1 MGKISIYAK
10 RALRVL
16 LTILSVLLAVLA
28 TIITCSLKWMFD
40 TWSNLTMDEL
50 IYHLT
55 SPLEGT
61 NDAMIKEYV
70 VKCIVPAVVILLVL
84 AVILTAFRKKK
95 RYYAVMA
102 GAIVLSVSVSA
113 LSVHGAW
120 QALDV
125 GNYVADRGTY
135 STFIDDNYISPAD
148 VEMTFPQEKRNLIY
162 IFLESMETTYADT
175 QSGGAFTENVIPEL
189 TQIAQ
194 ENEDFSG
201 ETDKLNGGYS
211 MPGTTWTIG
220 AMFGQTAGL
229 PLSVSIDGN
238 NMDTQDTFFAGAVTL
253 GDILESQ
260 GYSQTL
266 LIGSD
271 AVFGGR
277 ELYFTE
283 HGSYEMMDYKYAA
296 QNGLIPEDYLV
307 WWGYE
312 DQKLFEFAKQKVTE
326 LAAQPE
332 PFNLTMLTVDTHFED
347 GYMCEGCPK
356 LYGDDQYS
364 NVMRCSSQQVAS
376 FIRWIQQQDF
386 YENTTIVLCGD
397 HPTMDSDY
405 CEDVDSDYIRK
416 TYTAYINAAAQKE
429 TETRRDFTTFDQFPT
444 TLAAL
449 GVQIEG
455 NRLGLGTNL
464 FSSEPTLT
472 ERFGLD
478 TEAAELKKKSQLI
491 EELADIDYDSQSLM
505 EREGRVPTGTVYADP
520 YLRDIGGIPVT
531 VTDLVNLPDTVQS
544 VQIAVWTNEDQ
555 SDLQWI
561 QLTDRG
567 DGSYGA
573 NINVANYGFKLGVY
587 YIDAYIV
594 DGTGTPYMIGQ
605 TTGYGGEDGFGGA
618 ALGGSPPLL

>member
-1 MGKISIYAK
+1 MRKLSVFVKAFFRI
-10 RALRVL
+10 LF
-16 LTILSVLLAVLA
+16 TILAVLLAVLA
-28 TIITCSLKWMFD
+28 TVITCSLRWMFD

-55 SPLEGT
+55 SPLDGT
-61 NDAMIKEYV
+61 NDAMIREYIDT
-70 VKCIVPAVVILLVL
+70 CIVPAVIVLLFLLVL
-84 AVILTAFRKKK
+84 FAAFRKKK
-95 RYYAVMA
+95 RYYIVMA
-102 GAIVLSVSVSA
+102 GAIVLSVSVGA
-113 LSVHGAW
+113 LSVKGAW
-120 QALDV
+120 QDLDV

-135 STFIDDNYISPAD
+135 STFIDDNYVSPSD
-148 VEMTFPQEKRNLIY
+148 VELTFPQEKRNLIY

-175 QSGGAFTENVIPEL
+175 QSGGAFDRNVIPEL

-201 ETDKLNGGYS
+201 ETADLNGGYS

-220 AMFGQTAGL
+220 AMFAQTSGL

-238 NMDTQDTFFAGAVTL
+238 SMDTQTSFFAGAVTL

-271 AVFGGR
+271 AAFGGR

-283 HGSYEMMDYKYAA
+283 HGNYEMMDYKYAV
-296 QNGLIPEDYLV
+296 QNGLIPEDYYV

-312 DQKLFEFAKQKVTE
+312 DEKLFEFARQKVTE

-347 GYMCEGCPK
+347 GYVCERCPQ

-364 NVMRCSSQQVAS
+364 NVMRCSSRQVSA
-376 FIRWIQQQDF
+376 FVQWLQQQDF
-386 YENTTIVLCGD
+386 YENTTIILCGD

-405 CEDVDSDYIRK
+405 CEDIDSGYTRK

-472 ERFGLD
+472 ERFGRE
-478 TEAAELKKKSQLI
+478 TEERELKKNSQLI
-491 EELADIDYDSQSLM
+491 EKLADIDYDSESLKV
-505 EREGRVPTGTVYADP
+505 REGRVPTGTVYADP

-531 VTDLVNLPDTVQS
+531 VTDLANLPDEVQS

-561 QLTDRG
+561 QLGSRE
-567 DGSYGA
+567 DGSFGA

-594 DGTGTPYMIGQ
+594 DSTGTPYMIGQ
-605 TTGYGGEDGFGGA
+605 ATGYVD
-618 ALGGSPPLL
+618 

>member
-1 MGKISIYAK
+1 MKKLSVFVKAFFRI
-10 RALRVL
+10 LF
-16 LTILSVLLAVLA
+16 TILAVLLAVLA
-28 TIITCSLKWMFD
+28 TVITCSLRWMFD

-55 SPLEGT
+55 SPLDGT
-61 NDAMIKEYV
+61 NDAMIREYIDT
-70 VKCIVPAVVILLVL
+70 CIVPAVIVLLFLLVL
-84 AVILTAFRKKK
+84 FAAFRKKK
-95 RYYAVMA
+95 RYYIVMA
-102 GAIVLSVSVSA
+102 GAIVLSVSVGA
-113 LSVHGAW
+113 LSVKGAW
-120 QALDV
+120 QDLDV

-135 STFIDDNYISPAD
+135 STFIDDNYVSPSD
-148 VEMTFPQEKRNLIY
+148 VELTFPQEKRNLIY

-175 QSGGAFTENVIPEL
+175 QSGGAFDRNVIPEL

-201 ETDKLNGGYS
+201 ETADLNGGYS

-220 AMFGQTAGL
+220 AMFAQTSGL

-238 NMDTQDTFFAGAVTL
+238 SMDTQTSFFAGAVTL

-271 AVFGGR
+271 AAFGGR

-283 HGSYEMMDYKYAA
+283 HGNYEMMDYKYAV
-296 QNGLIPEDYLV
+296 QNGLIPEDYYV

-312 DQKLFEFAKQKVTE
+312 DEKLFEFARQKVTE

-347 GYMCEGCPK
+347 GYVCERCPQ

-364 NVMRCSSQQVAS
+364 NVMRCSSRQVSA
-376 FIRWIQQQDF
+376 FVQWLQQQDF
-386 YENTTIVLCGD
+386 YENTTIILCRD

-405 CEDVDSDYIRK
+405 CEDIDSGYTRK

-472 ERFGLD
+472 ERFGRE
-478 TEAAELKKKSQLI
+478 TEERELKKNSQLI
-491 EELADIDYDSQSLM
+491 EKLADIDYDSESLKM
-505 EREGRVPTGTVYADP
+505 REGRVPTGTVYADP

-531 VTDLVNLPDTVQS
+531 VTDLANLPDEVQS

-561 QLTDRG
+561 QLGARE
-567 DGSYGA
+567 DGSFGA

-594 DGTGTPYMIGQ
+594 DSTGTPYMIGQ
-605 TTGYGGEDGFGGA
+605 ATGYVD
-618 ALGGSPPLL
+618 

>member
-1 MGKISIYAK
+1 MRKLSVFVKAFFRI
-10 RALRVL
+10 LF
-16 LTILSVLLAVLA
+16 TILAVLLAVLA
-28 TIITCSLKWMFD
+28 TVITCSLRWMFD

-55 SPLEGT
+55 SPLDGT
-61 NDAMIKEYV
+61 NDAMIREYIDT
-70 VKCIVPAVVILLVL
+70 CIVPAVIVLLFLLVL
-84 AVILTAFRKKK
+84 FAAFRKKK
-95 RYYAVMA
+95 RYYIVMA
-102 GAIVLSVSVSA
+102 GAIVLSVSVGA
-113 LSVHGAW
+113 LSVRGAW
-120 QALDV
+120 QDLDV

-135 STFIDDNYISPAD
+135 STFIDDNYVSPSD
-148 VEMTFPQEKRNLIY
+148 VELTFPQEKRNLIY

-175 QSGGAFTENVIPEL
+175 QSGGAFDRNVIPEL

-201 ETDKLNGGYS
+201 ETADLNGGYS

-220 AMFGQTAGL
+220 AMFAQTSGL

-238 NMDTQDTFFAGAVTL
+238 SMDTQTSFFAGAVTL

-271 AVFGGR
+271 AAFGGR

-283 HGSYEMMDYKYAA
+283 HGNYEMMDYKYAV
-296 QNGLIPEDYLV
+296 QNGLIPEDYYV

-312 DQKLFEFAKQKVTE
+312 DEKLFEFARQKVTE

-347 GYMCEGCPK
+347 GYVCERCPQ

-364 NVMRCSSQQVAS
+364 NVMRCSSRQVSA
-376 FIRWIQQQDF
+376 FVQWLQQQDF
-386 YENTTIVLCGD
+386 YENTTIILCGD

-405 CEDVDSDYIRK
+405 CEDIDSDYTRK

-472 ERFGLD
+472 ERFGRE
-478 TEAAELKKKSQLI
+478 TEERELKKNSQLI
-491 EELADIDYDSQSLM
+491 EELANIDFDSQSLM

-531 VTDLVNLPDTVQS
+531 VTDLANLPDEVQS

-561 QLTDRG
+561 QLGARE
-567 DGSYGA
+567 DGSFGA

-594 DGTGTPYMIGQ
+594 DSTGTPYMIGQ
-605 TTGYGGEDGFGGA
+605 ATGYVD
-618 ALGGSPPLL
+618 

>member
-16 LTILSVLLAVLA
+16 LTILAVLLAVLA

-70 VKCIVPAVVILLVL
+70 VKCIAPAVIILLVL

-135 STFIDDNYISPAD
+135 STFIDDNYVSPAD

-175 QSGGAFTENVIPEL
+175 QSGGAFTKNVIPEL

-194 ENEDFSG
+194 ENENFSG

-605 TTGYGGEDGFGGA
+605 TTGYVD
-618 ALGGSPPLL
+618 

>member
-1 MGKISIYAK
+1 MRKLSVFVKAFFRI
-10 RALRVL
+10 LF
-16 LTILSVLLAVLA
+16 TILAVLLAVLA
-28 TIITCSLKWMFD
+28 TVITCSLRWMFD

-55 SPLEGT
+55 SPLDGT
-61 NDAMIKEYV
+61 NDAMIREYIDT
-70 VKCIVPAVVILLVL
+70 CIVPAVIVLLFLLVL
-84 AVILTAFRKKK
+84 FAAFRKKK
-95 RYYAVMA
+95 RYYIVMA
-102 GAIVLSVSVSA
+102 GAIVLSVSVGA
-113 LSVHGAW
+113 LSVRGAW
-120 QALDV
+120 QDLDV

-135 STFIDDNYISPAD
+135 STFIDDNYVSPSD
-148 VEMTFPQEKRNLIY
+148 VELTFPQEKRNLIY

-175 QSGGAFTENVIPEL
+175 QSGGAFDRNVIPEL

-201 ETDKLNGGYS
+201 ETADLNGGYS

-220 AMFGQTAGL
+220 AMFAQTSGL

-238 NMDTQDTFFAGAVTL
+238 SMDTQTSFFAGAVTL

-271 AVFGGR
+271 AAFGGR

-283 HGSYEMMDYKYAA
+283 HGNYEMMDYKYAV
-296 QNGLIPEDYLV
+296 QNGLIPEDYHV

-312 DQKLFEFAKQKVTE
+312 DEKLFEFARQKVTE

-347 GYMCEGCPK
+347 GYVCERCPQ

-364 NVMRCSSQQVAS
+364 NVMRCSSRQVSA
-376 FIRWIQQQDF
+376 FVQWLQQQDF
-386 YENTTIVLCGD
+386 YENTTIILCGD

-405 CEDVDSDYIRK
+405 CEDIDSDYTRK

-472 ERFGLD
+472 ERFGRE
-478 TEAAELKKKSQLI
+478 TEERELKKNSQLI
-491 EELADIDYDSQSLM
+491 EKLADIDYDSESLKV
-505 EREGRVPTGTVYADP
+505 REGRVPTGTVYADP

-531 VTDLVNLPDTVQS
+531 VTDLANLPDEVQS

-561 QLTDRG
+561 QLGARE
-567 DGSYGA
+567 DGSFGA

-594 DGTGTPYMIGQ
+594 DSTGTPYMIGQ
-605 TTGYGGEDGFGGA
+605 ATGYVD
-618 ALGGSPPLL
+618 

>member
-16 LTILSVLLAVLA
+16 LTILAVLLAVLA

-135 STFIDDNYISPAD
+135 STFIDDNYVSPAD

-175 QSGGAFTENVIPEL
+175 QNGGAFTENVIPEL

-405 CEDVDSDYIRK
+405 CEDVDGNYIRK

-544 VQIAVWTNEDQ
+544 VQIAVWTNEGQ

-605 TTGYGGEDGFGGA
+605 TTGYVD
-618 ALGGSPPLL
+618 

>member
-1 MGKISIYAK
+1 MRKLSVFVKAFFRI
-10 RALRVL
+10 LF
-16 LTILSVLLAVLA
+16 TILAVLLAVLA
-28 TIITCSLKWMFD
+28 TVITCSLRWMFD

-55 SPLEGT
+55 SPLDGT
-61 NDAMIKEYV
+61 NDAMIREYIDT
-70 VKCIVPAVVILLVL
+70 CIVPAVIVLLFLLVL
-84 AVILTAFRKKK
+84 FAAFRKKK
-95 RYYAVMA
+95 RYYIVMA

-113 LSVHGAW
+113 LSVRGAW
-120 QALDV
+120 QDLDV

-135 STFIDDNYISPAD
+135 STFIDDNYVSPSD
-148 VEMTFPQEKRNLIY
+148 VELTFPQEKRNLIY

-175 QSGGAFTENVIPEL
+175 QSGGAFDRNVIPEL

-201 ETDKLNGGYS
+201 ETADLNGGYS

-220 AMFGQTAGL
+220 AMFAQTSGL

-238 NMDTQDTFFAGAVTL
+238 SMDTQTSFFAGAVTL

-271 AVFGGR
+271 AAFGGR

-283 HGSYEMMDYKYAA
+283 HGNYEMMDYKYAV
-296 QNGLIPEDYLV
+296 QNGLIPEDYYV

-312 DQKLFEFAKQKVTE
+312 DEKLFEFARQKVTE

-347 GYMCEGCPK
+347 GYVCERCPQ

-364 NVMRCSSQQVAS
+364 NVMRCSSRQVSA
-376 FIRWIQQQDF
+376 FVQWLQQQDF
-386 YENTTIVLCGD
+386 YENTTIILCGD

-405 CEDVDSDYIRK
+405 CEDIDSGYTRK

-472 ERFGLD
+472 ERFGRE
-478 TEAAELKKKSQLI
+478 TEERELKKNSQLI
-491 EELADIDYDSQSLM
+491 EKLADIDYDSESLKV
-505 EREGRVPTGTVYADP
+505 REGRVPTGTVYADP

-531 VTDLVNLPDTVQS
+531 VTDLANLPDEVQS

-561 QLTDRG
+561 QLGSRE
-567 DGSYGA
+567 DGSFGA

-594 DGTGTPYMIGQ
+594 DSTGTPYMIGQ
-605 TTGYGGEDGFGGA
+605 ATGYVD
-618 ALGGSPPLL
+618 

>member
-1 MGKISIYAK
+1 MKKLSVFVKAFFRI
-10 RALRVL
+10 LF
-16 LTILSVLLAVLA
+16 TILAVLLAVLA
-28 TIITCSLKWMFD
+28 TVITCSLRWMFD

-55 SPLEGT
+55 SPLDGT
-61 NDAMIKEYV
+61 NDAMIREYIDT
-70 VKCIVPAVVILLVL
+70 CIVPAVIVLLFLLVL
-84 AVILTAFRKKK
+84 FAAFRKKK
-95 RYYAVMA
+95 RYYIVMA

-113 LSVHGAW
+113 LSVRGAW
-120 QALDV
+120 QDLDV

-135 STFIDDNYISPAD
+135 STFIDDNYVSPSD
-148 VEMTFPQEKRNLIY
+148 VELTFPQEKRNLIY

-175 QSGGAFTENVIPEL
+175 QSGGAFDRNVIPEL

-201 ETDKLNGGYS
+201 ETADLNGGYS

-220 AMFGQTAGL
+220 AMFAQTSGL

-238 NMDTQDTFFAGAVTL
+238 SMDTQTSFFAGAVTL

-271 AVFGGR
+271 AAFGGR

-283 HGSYEMMDYKYAA
+283 HGNYEMMDYKYAV
-296 QNGLIPEDYLV
+296 QNGLIPEDYYV

-312 DQKLFEFAKQKVTE
+312 DEKLFEFARQKVTE

-347 GYMCEGCPK
+347 GYVCERCPQ

-364 NVMRCSSQQVAS
+364 NVMRCSSRQVSA
-376 FIRWIQQQDF
+376 FVQWLQQQDF
-386 YENTTIVLCGD
+386 YENTTIILCGD

-405 CEDVDSDYIRK
+405 CEDIDSGYTRK

-472 ERFGLD
+472 ERFGRE
-478 TEAAELKKKSQLI
+478 TEERELKKNSQLI
-491 EELADIDYDSQSLM
+491 EKLADIDYDSESLKV
-505 EREGRVPTGTVYADP
+505 REGRVPTGTVYADP

-531 VTDLVNLPDTVQS
+531 VTDLANLPDEVQS

-561 QLTDRG
+561 QLGSRE
-567 DGSYGA
+567 DGSFGA

-594 DGTGTPYMIGQ
+594 DSTGTPYMIGQ
-605 TTGYGGEDGFGGA
+605 ATGYVD
-618 ALGGSPPLL
+618 

>member
-16 LTILSVLLAVLA
+16 LTMLAVLLAVLA

-135 STFIDDNYISPAD
+135 STFIDDNYVSPAD

-175 QSGGAFTENVIPEL
+175 QNGGAFTENVIPEL

-405 CEDVDSDYIRK
+405 CEDVDGDYIRK

-605 TTGYGGEDGFGGA
+605 TTGYVD
-618 ALGGSPPLL
+618 

>member
-16 LTILSVLLAVLA
+16 LTILAVLA

-135 STFIDDNYISPAD
+135 STFIDDNYVSPAD

-175 QSGGAFTENVIPEL
+175 QSGGAFTENVIPDL

-605 TTGYGGEDGFGGA
+605 TTGYVD
-618 ALGGSPPLL
+618 

>member
-1 MGKISIYAK
+1 MRNLSVFVKAFFRI
-10 RALRVL
+10 LF
-16 LTILSVLLAVLA
+16 TILAVLLAVLA
-28 TIITCSLKWMFD
+28 TVITCSLRWMFD

-55 SPLEGT
+55 SPLDGT
-61 NDAMIKEYV
+61 NDAMIREYIDT
-70 VKCIVPAVVILLVL
+70 CIVPAVIVLLFLLVL
-84 AVILTAFRKKK
+84 FAAFRKKK
-95 RYYAVMA
+95 RYYIIMA
-102 GAIVLSVSVSA
+102 GAIVLSVSVGA
-113 LSVHGAW
+113 LSVRGAW
-120 QALDV
+120 QDLDV

-135 STFIDDNYISPAD
+135 STFIDDNYVSPSD
-148 VEMTFPQEKRNLIY
+148 VELTFPQEKRNLIY

-175 QSGGAFTENVIPEL
+175 QSGGAFDRNVIPEL

-201 ETDKLNGGYS
+201 ETADLNGGYS

-220 AMFGQTAGL
+220 AMFAQTSGL

-238 NMDTQDTFFAGAVTL
+238 SMDTQTSFFAGAVTL

-271 AVFGGR
+271 AAFGGR

-283 HGSYEMMDYKYAA
+283 HGNYEMMDYKYAV
-296 QNGLIPEDYLV
+296 QNGLIPEDYHV

-312 DQKLFEFAKQKVTE
+312 DEKLFEFARQKVTE

-347 GYMCEGCPK
+347 GYVCERCPQ

-364 NVMRCSSQQVAS
+364 NVMRCSSRQVSA
-376 FIRWIQQQDF
+376 FVQWLQQQDF
-386 YENTTIVLCGD
+386 YENTTIILCGD

-405 CEDVDSDYIRK
+405 CEDIDSGYTRK

-472 ERFGLD
+472 ERFGRE
-478 TEAAELKKKSQLI
+478 TEERELKKNSQLI
-491 EELADIDYDSQSLM
+491 EKLADIDYDSESLKV
-505 EREGRVPTGTVYADP
+505 REGRVPTGTVYADP

-531 VTDLVNLPDTVQS
+531 VTDLANLPDEVQS

-561 QLTDRG
+561 QLGARE
-567 DGSYGA
+567 DGSFGA

-594 DGTGTPYMIGQ
+594 DSTGTPYMIGQ
-605 TTGYGGEDGFGGA
+605 ATGYVD
-618 ALGGSPPLL
+618 

>member
-16 LTILSVLLAVLA
+16 LTILAVLLAVLA

-175 QSGGAFTENVIPEL
+175 QSGGAFTENVIPDL

-283 HGSYEMMDYKYAA
+283 HGSYEMMDYKYAT

-405 CEDVDSDYIRK
+405 CEDVDGDYIRK

-605 TTGYGGEDGFGGA
+605 TTGYVD
-618 ALGGSPPLL
+618 

>member
-1 MGKISIYAK
+1 MRKLSVFVKAFFRI
-10 RALRVL
+10 LF
-16 LTILSVLLAVLA
+16 TILAVLLAVLA
-28 TIITCSLKWMFD
+28 TVITCSLRWMFD

-55 SPLEGT
+55 SPLDGT
-61 NDAMIKEYV
+61 NDAMIREYIDT
-70 VKCIVPAVVILLVL
+70 CIVPAVIVLLFLLVL
-84 AVILTAFRKKK
+84 FAAFRKKK
-95 RYYAVMA
+95 RYYIVMA

-113 LSVHGAW
+113 LSVRGAW
-120 QALDV
+120 QDLDV

-135 STFIDDNYISPAD
+135 STFIDDNYVSPSD
-148 VEMTFPQEKRNLIY
+148 VELTFPQEKRNLIY
-162 IFLESMETTYADT
+162 IFLESMETTYADA
-175 QSGGAFTENVIPEL
+175 QSGGAFDRNVIPEL

-201 ETDKLNGGYS
+201 ETADLNGGYS

-220 AMFGQTAGL
+220 AMFAQTSGL

-238 NMDTQDTFFAGAVTL
+238 SMDTQTSFFAGAVTL

-271 AVFGGR
+271 AAFGGR

-283 HGSYEMMDYKYAA
+283 HGNYEMMDYKYAV
-296 QNGLIPEDYLV
+296 QNGLIPEDYYV

-312 DQKLFEFAKQKVTE
+312 DEKLFEFARQKVTE

-347 GYMCEGCPK
+347 GYVCERCPQ

-364 NVMRCSSQQVAS
+364 NVMRCSSRQVSA
-376 FIRWIQQQDF
+376 FVQWLQQQDF
-386 YENTTIVLCGD
+386 YENTTIILCGD

-405 CEDVDSDYIRK
+405 CEDIDSGYTRK

-472 ERFGLD
+472 ERFGRE
-478 TEAAELKKKSQLI
+478 TEERELKKNSQLI
-491 EELADIDYDSQSLM
+491 EKLADIDYDSESLKV
-505 EREGRVPTGTVYADP
+505 REGRVPTGTVYADP

-531 VTDLVNLPDTVQS
+531 VTDLANLPDEVQS

-561 QLTDRG
+561 QLGSRE
-567 DGSYGA
+567 DGSFGA

-594 DGTGTPYMIGQ
+594 DSTGTPYMIGQ
-605 TTGYGGEDGFGGA
+605 ATGYVD
-618 ALGGSPPLL
+618 

>member
-1 MGKISIYAK
+1 MRKLSVFVKAFFRI
-10 RALRVL
+10 LF
-16 LTILSVLLAVLA
+16 TILAVLLAVLA
-28 TIITCSLKWMFD
+28 TVITCSLRWMFD

-55 SPLEGT
+55 SPLDGT
-61 NDAMIKEYV
+61 NDAMIREYIDT
-70 VKCIVPAVVILLVL
+70 CIVPAVIVLLFLLVL
-84 AVILTAFRKKK
+84 FAAFRKKK
-95 RYYAVMA
+95 RYYVVMA

-113 LSVHGAW
+113 LSVRGAW
-120 QALDV
+120 QDLDV

-135 STFIDDNYISPAD
+135 STFIDDNYVSPSD
-148 VEMTFPQEKRNLIY
+148 VELTFPQEKRNLIY

-175 QSGGAFTENVIPEL
+175 QSGGAFDRNVIPEL

-201 ETDKLNGGYS
+201 ETADLNGGYS

-220 AMFGQTAGL
+220 AMFAQTSGL

-238 NMDTQDTFFAGAVTL
+238 SMDTQTSFFAGAVTL

-271 AVFGGR
+271 AAFGGR

-283 HGSYEMMDYKYAA
+283 HGNYEMMDYKYAV
-296 QNGLIPEDYLV
+296 QNGLIPEDYYV

-312 DQKLFEFAKQKVTE
+312 DEKLFEFARQKVTE

-347 GYMCEGCPK
+347 GYVCERCPQ

-364 NVMRCSSQQVAS
+364 NVMRCSSRQVSA
-376 FIRWIQQQDF
+376 FVQWLQQQDF
-386 YENTTIVLCGD
+386 YENTTIILCGD

-405 CEDVDSDYIRK
+405 CEDIDSGYTRK

-455 NRLGLGTNL
+455 NRLGLGTYL

-472 ERFGLD
+472 QRFGRE
-478 TEAAELKKKSQLI
+478 TEERELKKNSQLI
-491 EELADIDYDSQSLM
+491 EKLADIDYDSESLKV
-505 EREGRVPTGTVYADP
+505 REGRVPTGTVYADP

-531 VTDLVNLPDTVQS
+531 VTDLANLPDEVQS

-561 QLTDRG
+561 QLGSRE
-567 DGSYGA
+567 DGSFGA

-594 DGTGTPYMIGQ
+594 DSTGTPYMIGQ
-605 TTGYGGEDGFGGA
+605 ATGYVD
-618 ALGGSPPLL
+618 

>member
-1 MGKISIYAK
+1 MRKLSVFVKAFFRI
-10 RALRVL
+10 LF
-16 LTILSVLLAVLA
+16 TILAVLLAVLA
-28 TIITCSLKWMFD
+28 TVITCSLRWMFD

-55 SPLEGT
+55 SPLDGT
-61 NDAMIKEYV
+61 NDAMIREYIDT
-70 VKCIVPAVVILLVL
+70 CIVPAVIVLLFLLVL
-84 AVILTAFRKKK
+84 FAAFRKKK
-95 RYYAVMA
+95 RYYIVMA
-102 GAIVLSVSVSA
+102 GAIVLSVSVGA
-113 LSVHGAW
+113 LSVRGAW
-120 QALDV
+120 QDLDV

-135 STFIDDNYISPAD
+135 STFIDDNYVSPSD
-148 VEMTFPQEKRNLIY
+148 VELTFPQEKRNLIY

-175 QSGGAFTENVIPEL
+175 QSGGAFDRNVIPEL

-201 ETDKLNGGYS
+201 ETADLNGGYS

-220 AMFGQTAGL
+220 AMFAQTSGL

-238 NMDTQDTFFAGAVTL
+238 SMDTQTSFFAGAVTL

-271 AVFGGR
+271 AAFGGR

-283 HGSYEMMDYKYAA
+283 HGNYEMMDYKYAV
-296 QNGLIPEDYLV
+296 QNGLIPEDYHV

-312 DQKLFEFAKQKVTE
+312 DEKLFEFARQKVTE

-347 GYMCEGCPK
+347 GYVCERCPQ

-364 NVMRCSSQQVAS
+364 NVMRCSSRQVSA
-376 FIRWIQQQDF
+376 FVHWLQQQDF
-386 YENTTIVLCGD
+386 YENTTIILCGD

-405 CEDVDSDYIRK
+405 CEDIDSGYTRK

-472 ERFGLD
+472 ERFGRE
-478 TEAAELKKKSQLI
+478 TEERELKKNSQLI
-491 EELADIDYDSQSLM
+491 EKLADIDYDSESLKV
-505 EREGRVPTGTVYADP
+505 REGRVPTGTVYADP

-531 VTDLVNLPDTVQS
+531 VTDLANLPDEVQS

-561 QLTDRG
+561 QLGARE
-567 DGSYGA
+567 DGSFGA

-594 DGTGTPYMIGQ
+594 DSTGTPYMIGQ
-605 TTGYGGEDGFGGA
+605 ATGYVD
-618 ALGGSPPLL
+618 

>member
-1 MGKISIYAK
+1 MYCA
-10 RALRVL
+10 
-16 LTILSVLLAVLA
+16 
-28 TIITCSLKWMFD
+28 
-40 TWSNLTMDEL
+40 
-50 IYHLT
+50 
-55 SPLEGT
+55 
-61 NDAMIKEYV
+61 
-70 VKCIVPAVVILLVL
+70 
-84 AVILTAFRKKK
+84 AVIVLHVPPRAFCRFPKKK
-95 RYYAVMA
+95 RYYIVMA
-102 GAIVLSVSVSA
+102 GAIVLSVSVGA
-113 LSVHGAW
+113 LSVRGAW
-120 QALDV
+120 QDLDV

-135 STFIDDNYISPAD
+135 STFIDDNYVSPSD
-148 VEMTFPQEKRNLIY
+148 VELTFPQEKRNLIY

-175 QSGGAFTENVIPEL
+175 QSGGAFDRNVIPEL

-201 ETDKLNGGYS
+201 ETADLNGGYS

-220 AMFGQTAGL
+220 AMFAQTSGL
-229 PLSVSIDGN
+229 PLSVSHRRE
-238 NMDTQDTFFAGAVTL
+238 QH
-253 GDILESQ
+253 
-260 GYSQTL
+260 GYPDQLLCRGRDSWRHPGKPGL
-266 LIGSD
+266 FPDSLIGSD
-271 AVFGGR
+271 AAFGGR

-283 HGSYEMMDYKYAA
+283 HGNYEMMDYKYAV
-296 QNGLIPEDYLV
+296 QNGLIPEDYHV

-312 DQKLFEFAKQKVTE
+312 DEKLFEFARQKVTE

-347 GYMCEGCPK
+347 GYVCERCPQ

-364 NVMRCSSQQVAS
+364 NVMRCSSRQVSA
-376 FIRWIQQQDF
+376 FVQWLQQQDF
-386 YENTTIVLCGD
+386 YENTTIILCGD

-405 CEDVDSDYIRK
+405 CEDIDSGYTRK

-472 ERFGLD
+472 ERFGRE
-478 TEAAELKKKSQLI
+478 TEERELKKNSQLI
-491 EELADIDYDSQSLM
+491 EKLADIDYDSESLKV
-505 EREGRVPTGTVYADP
+505 REGRVPTGTVYADP

-531 VTDLVNLPDTVQS
+531 VTDLANLPDEVQS

-561 QLTDRG
+561 QLGARE
-567 DGSYGA
+567 DGSFGA

-594 DGTGTPYMIGQ
+594 DSTGTPYMIGQ
-605 TTGYGGEDGFGGA
+605 ATGYVD
-618 ALGGSPPLL
+618 

>member
-1 MGKISIYAK
+1 MKKLSVFVKAFFRI
-10 RALRVL
+10 LF
-16 LTILSVLLAVLA
+16 TILAVLLAVLA
-28 TIITCSLKWMFD
+28 TVITCSLRWMFD

-55 SPLEGT
+55 SPLDGT
-61 NDAMIKEYV
+61 NDAMIREYIDT
-70 VKCIVPAVVILLVL
+70 CIVPAVIVLLFLLVL
-84 AVILTAFRKKK
+84 FAAFRKKK
-95 RYYAVMA
+95 RYYIVMA
-102 GAIVLSVSVSA
+102 GAIVLSVSVGA
-113 LSVHGAW
+113 LSVRGAW
-120 QALDV
+120 QDLDV

-135 STFIDDNYISPAD
+135 STFIDDNYVSPSD
-148 VEMTFPQEKRNLIY
+148 VELTFPQEKRNLIY

-175 QSGGAFTENVIPEL
+175 QSGGAFDRNVIPEL

-201 ETDKLNGGYS
+201 ETADLNGGYS

-220 AMFGQTAGL
+220 AMFAQTSGL

-238 NMDTQDTFFAGAVTL
+238 SMDTQTSFFAGAVTL

-271 AVFGGR
+271 AAFGGR

-283 HGSYEMMDYKYAA
+283 HGNYEMMDYKYAV
-296 QNGLIPEDYLV
+296 QNGLIPEDYHV

-312 DQKLFEFAKQKVTE
+312 DEKLFEFARQKVTE

-347 GYMCEGCPK
+347 GYVCERCPQ

-364 NVMRCSSQQVAS
+364 NVMRCSSRQVSA
-376 FIRWIQQQDF
+376 FVQWLQQQDF
-386 YENTTIVLCGD
+386 YENTTIILCGD

-405 CEDVDSDYIRK
+405 CEDIDSGYTRK

-472 ERFGLD
+472 ERFGRE
-478 TEAAELKKKSQLI
+478 TEERELKKNSQLI
-491 EELADIDYDSQSLM
+491 EKLADIDYDSESLKV
-505 EREGRVPTGTVYADP
+505 REGRVPTGTVYADP

-531 VTDLVNLPDTVQS
+531 VTDLANLPDEVQS

-561 QLTDRG
+561 QLGARE
-567 DGSYGA
+567 DGSFGA

-594 DGTGTPYMIGQ
+594 DSTGTPYMIGQ
-605 TTGYGGEDGFGGA
+605 ATGYVD
-618 ALGGSPPLL
+618 